1 MSYENLFQPITI
13 GRVEIKNRIAMAPMN
28 LNFTR
33 EGYMSEQQL
42 AYYAARA
49 KGGTGLIITE
59 AIRTS
64 EEGTNR
70 TFYDNPHLWKAAHAK
85 GLSELAETVHCFGA
99 KIFVQMNI
107 GPGPQGSSK
116 KMGLQ
121 PTAASPVPFEI
132 PRENLPKPM
141 LRMIENKEIYMG
153 FNGELPSEMTI
164 DEIHAETE
172 KFAGSAKM
180 AMVAG
185 VDGIEIHA
193 CHGYLLHS
201 FLSPRFNKRTDEYG
215 GSLEN
220 RMRFLLEVV
229 RTTREMVGEKAVIG
243 VRTSTD
249 EHMPGGLTA
258 EEVKAIV
265 IELEKAGID
274 FFHQSGGSYEAM
286 HYFFPEE
293 DGWGLDD
300 VNAIKAAV
308 KIPIL
313 GYSVHDPEMADDA
326 IKEGMCDMITHGR
339 PLIADP
345 EWANKVKEGRV
356 DEIVKCNRDFL
367 CVKRLTQG
375 LPSRCSVNPDVGRER
390 YMPEYWRGPTK
401 VSYFRARF

>member
-1 MSYENLFQPITI
+1 MSYESLLQPINI
-13 GRVEIKNRIAMAPMN
+13 GRVEIKNRIGMAPMN

-70 TFYDNPHLWKAAHAK
+70 TFYDNPHLWKAAHSK
-85 GLSELAETVHCFGA
+85 GLSELAETVHYAGA

-121 PTAASPVPFEI
+121 PIAASPVAFEI

-153 FNGELPSEMTI
+153 FNGELPREMTI
-164 DEIHAETE
+164 EEIQAETRQ
-172 KFAGSAKM
+172 FAGSAKM

-201 FLSPRFNKRTDEYG
+201 FLSPRFNKRTDEY
-215 GSLEN
+215 
-220 RMRFLLEVV
+220 
-229 RTTREMVGEKAVIG
+229 
-243 VRTSTD
+243 
-249 EHMPGGLTA
+249 
-258 EEVKAIV
+258 
-265 IELEKAGID
+265 
-274 FFHQSGGSYEAM
+274 
-286 HYFFPEE
+286 
-293 DGWGLDD
+293 
-300 VNAIKAAV
+300 
-308 KIPIL
+308 
-313 GYSVHDPEMADDA
+313 
-326 IKEGMCDMITHGR
+326 
-339 PLIADP
+339 
-345 EWANKVKEGRV
+345 
-356 DEIVKCNRDFL
+356 
-367 CVKRLTQG
+367 
-375 LPSRCSVNPDVGRER
+375 
-390 YMPEYWRGPTK
+390 
-401 VSYFRARF
+401 